1 MRQRGLVTRRRV
13 KRRWEWRGV
22 DEKERRVTKG
32 VCGNEMS
39 LMRPVECM
47 YVSRYISTDVCIWK
61 G

>member
-1 MRQRGLVTRRRV
+1 M
-13 KRRWEWRGV
+13 KRRWEWSGV

-47 YVSRYISTDVCIWK
+47 YLYTYMGMDGWMRSNVERGCECA
-61 G
+61 